1 MRLALMGASLVLVGG
16 LAAGCGGDSSDDS
29 AKADA
34 GDDKN
39 VKAFCDANREAGTA
53 TDLKAL
59 QGAVGNI
66 EDKLLD
72 DISGDAE
79 DGFDVL
85 RTTVEK
91 AESEKDLQKFQKDLS
106 KKELDQ
112 IQAYNDYGQKLCTP
126 DASSSPSESPSAE

>member
-1 MRLALMGASLVLVGG
+1 MRLALMGASLALVGG
-16 LAAGCGGDSSDDS
+16 LVAGCGGDDSDDS
-29 AKADA
+29 AKANDA
-34 GDDKN
+34 GDEKN

-59 QGAVGNI
+59 QGAVGDI

-79 DGFDVL
+79 AGFDVL

-91 AESEKDLQKFQKDLS
+91 AESEKDLQTFQQDLN
-106 KKELDQ
+106 KKELKQ

-126 DASSSPSESPSAE
+126 DSPSPSESPSEK